1 MIKRAL
7 SFQAGHGSRR
17 QVGRSRTR
25 AQDARACTSACNQRD
40 VLGCELGPVL
50 ALDYYVITAR
60 PPGCNCIEPVVLFI
74 AACPTL
80 PPSPYRIEI
89 VHLPYLSLLPAVVYI
104 IFFFDGCLA
113 DFPDNSLADFSTP
126 DLKRSLI
133 IDNDHTSLETS

>member
-1 MIKRAL
+1 MDPDVRW
-7 SFQAGHGSRR
+7 
-17 QVGRSRTR
+17 VGESRTR

-104 IFFFDGCLA
+104 IFFSRVA
-113 DFPDNSLADFSTP
+113 SQIFP
-126 DLKRSLI
+126 I
-133 IDNDHTSLETS
+133 IASRIFQRPT